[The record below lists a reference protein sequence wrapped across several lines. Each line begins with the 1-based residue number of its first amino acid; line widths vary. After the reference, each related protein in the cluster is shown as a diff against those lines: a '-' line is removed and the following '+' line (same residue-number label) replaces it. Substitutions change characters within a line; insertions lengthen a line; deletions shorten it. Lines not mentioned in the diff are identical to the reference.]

1 MYFEGSHYHLQ
12 IPYIMLEKI
21 IKRKYYL
28 EHHHLNAP
36 LLAERE
42 AYLTAMYNRGLSHGM
57 LLSTADYLLRI
68 IEFLDLRD
76 DTPLRK
82 VSIGEIESAG
92 DRWARTIKNHP
103 MKRQVAETAKEKF
116 ILTAVNWLGPLG
128 KIERY
133 SPEDNIL
140 SGLFSRCYHK
150 RRYLTAPFLEERISY
165 LMLWKERGAA
175 QITLRQIAS
184 YQLHIIDYLHF
195 TERRSV
201 KESAVVRAAEEWERA
216 IIPEIRKKSGRKEN
230 KMAFIRV
237 ASGWLGW
244 MGLYVPEPDTPAQY
258 DFIRRYL
265 DHLVQEKGYSE
276 RTAETRDSILKIFF
290 RYLEAKSL
298 LLENVTVGT
307 IDCYLEKRSTD
318 GCCRRSIAGNASVL
332 RDFFR
337 YAEEQGWCEHGVRS
351 SIRSPRCYKMESVPS
366 FITWDQVRTM
376 LDNQDDESP
385 RGILDHAILQLLSVY
400 GLRSSEVADL
410 KLSDIDWR
418 REVIHLRRSKGCRP
432 QEMPLV
438 KNVGESIIRY
448 LKEVRRNEGRCEY
461 VFICLRSPYQK
472 MNTSSIY
479 KIVRDELVKYDL
491 NVKHRGPHTLR
502 HSCATHLVNS
512 GHSMKE
518 VADLLGHQMLDT
530 TSIYAKVDL
539 VGLRKVADMEWEGL
553 I

>member
-1 MYFEGSHYHLQ
+1 
-12 IPYIMLEKI
+12 MLEKI

-28 EHHHLNAP
+28 EHHHLSAP

-42 AYLTAMYNRGLSHGM
+42 AYLTTMYNRGLSRGT

-68 IEFLDLRD
+68 IEFLHLRD
-76 DTPLRK
+76 DDPLRK
-82 VSIGEIESAG
+82 VSLGEIESAG
-92 DRWARTIKNHP
+92 DCWARTIKNHP
-103 MKRQVAETAKEKF
+103 MKQQITGTTKEKF

-128 KIERY
+128 KIDRY

-150 RRYLTAPFLEERISY
+150 RRYLTSPLLDERISY
-165 LMLWKERGAA
+165 LMLWKKQGAA
-175 QITLRQIAS
+175 QITLRQIAC
-184 YQLHIIDYLHF
+184 YQIHVMDYLPL
-195 TERRSV
+195 TELRMV
-201 KESAVVRAAEEWERA
+201 KESEVVRSAEEWEKA
-216 IIPEIRKKSGRKEN
+216 IIPEVRKKSGRKEN
-230 KMAFIRV
+230 KQAFIRV

-265 DHLVQEKGYSE
+265 DHLVLEKGYSE
-276 RTAETRDSILKIFF
+276 RTAEARDSLLKIFF
-290 RYLEAKSL
+290 RYLEAEGL
-298 LLENVTVGT
+298 LLENVTAST
-307 IDCYLEKRSTD
+307 IDGYLEKRGTD
-318 GCCRRSIAGNASVL
+318 GCCRRAIAGNASVL

-337 YAEEQGWCEHGVRS
+337 YAEEQGWCEHSIRS

-366 FITWDQVRTM
+366 FITWEQVRRM
-376 LDNQDDESP
+376 LDNQDDGSR
-385 RGILDHAILQLLSVY
+385 RGIRDRAILELLSVY

-418 REVIHLRRSKGCRP
+418 REVIHLRRAKGCRP

-438 KNVGESIIRY
+438 KNVGESIIHY
-448 LKEVRRNEGRCEY
+448 LKEVRRNEGDCEY
-461 VFICLRSPYQK
+461 VFICLRAPYQK
-472 MNTSSIY
+472 MTTSSIY

-530 TSIYAKVDL
+530 TRIYAKVDM
-539 VGLRKVADMEWEGL
+539 VGLRKVADMGWEGL
-553 I
+553 L